1 MRNKRRM
8 SQPNL
13 KESYRIL
20 WSGGGDGGGSGD
32 AASYAM
38 DKLPPRN
45 KMGGLVA
52 KNPRESYM
60 DLGRLIRMKS
70 FRGSG
75 ASLGI
80 SENPRESQRII
91 EFRLNWGFE
100 KNPSRTRQVSI
111 NNLSKWFRKQSESK
125 NRRQKIPK
133 ESWFRIIAGTDP
145 AFDSFISF
153 RSDWSS
159 NRVYYYPDDR
169 KSTDKIIWL

>member
-80 SENPRESQRII
+80 SENPRESSNFGLIGDLKRI
-91 EFRLNWGFE
+91 RLEPAKYPSIICRNDSGNSQNLRIVDKKSP
-100 KNPSRTRQVSI
+100 KNP
-111 NNLSKWFRKQSESK
+111 
-125 NRRQKIPK
+125 
-133 ESWFRIIAGTDP
+133 
-145 AFDSFISF
+145 DSG
-153 RSDWSS
+153 
-159 NRVYYYPDDR
+159 
-169 KSTDKIIWL
+169 